1 MKITKKRSQVR
12 AKKKLKIRSRLSGS
26 SERPR
31 LSVYRT
37 ARHIYVQAID
47 DQCGVTLAC
56 AGSTDHDF
64 DEVNGGNIEA
74 AKKVGKI
81 IASRLLD
88 KGVKEA
94 VFDRNAFLY
103 HGRIKALAD
112 AVREAGLKF

>member
-1 MKITKKRSQVR
+1 MNITKKRSQVR
-12 AKKKLKIRSRLSGS
+12 AKKKIKIRSRLSGT

-37 ARHIYVQAID
+37 ARHIYAQAID
-47 DQCGVTLAC
+47 DQNGVTLAC

-64 DEVNGGNIEA
+64 NAPYGGNIEG
-74 AKKVGKI
+74 AKKVGEML
-81 IASRLLD
+81 AARLLD

-103 HGRIKALAD
+103 HGRIKALAE
-112 AVREAGLKF
+112 AARETGLKF

>member
-1 MKITKKRSQVR
+1 MKVTKKRSHVR

-37 ARHIYVQAID
+37 AKHIYVQAID
-47 DQCGVTLAC
+47 DRYGVTLAC
-56 AGSTDHDF
+56 AGSTDRDF
-64 DEVNGGNIEA
+64 DEANGGNIEA

-94 VFDRNAFLY
+94 IFDRNAFLY

-112 AVREAGLKF
+112 AVREAGLRF

>member
-1 MKITKKRSQVR
+1 VR
-12 AKKKLKIRSRLSGS
+12 AKSTLKVRGRLSGS
-26 SERPR
+26 SVLPR

-64 DEVNGGNIEA
+64 NEAGGGNIEA
-74 AKKVGKI
+74 AKKVGKML
-81 IASRLLD
+81 ASRLLD

-112 AVREAGLKF
+112 AVREAGLKI